1 MNKTGLSCCLSGLL
15 LAGCVSERVVLL
27 PSADGHRSA
36 VVVRDRDSELLLDR
50 PYASIASGGGARQ
63 SYQSSPEDVQSRFG
77 AALAAQPMRPNSY
90 VLYFEPGG
98 DILTAESQAELVK
111 MRQEVVKRVA
121 AEVMVIGH
129 TDRVG
134 SQQLNDELSKK
145 RAEMVRDLLIESGV
159 AAEKLETI
167 GRGERDPLVAT
178 EDEVDEPRNR
188 RVEINLR

>member
-27 PSADGHRSA
+27 PAADGHRSA